1 MNPTRILIIDDE
13 PKIRRLLAA
22 NLSSLAYETTMAAD
36 GAEGLRA
43 FDATQPAL
51 VLLDL
56 MMPGVDGFQVLERL
70 RAHST
75 VPVIVL
81 TARDQTEDKVRAFD
95 LGADDY
101 LAKPFALEELFV
113 RVRAVL
119 RRASPS
125 AEPAER
131 SIANGALRIDLGQH
145 RAWLNDE
152 ELKLTA
158 TEFRLL
164 ATLMRRV
171 GAVMTHEHLLASVWG
186 PEYVSELQYLRVAL
200 ARVRQKLRDA
210 GLQEACIKTYSG
222 AGYLMER
229 LPDQTSAPS

>member
-1 MNPTRILIIDDE
+1 MTPTRILIIDDE

-22 NLSSLAYETTMAAD
+22 NLGSLAYETTMAGD

-43 FDATQPAL
+43 FEATRPAL

-70 RAHST
+70 RCQSN

-119 RRASPS
+119 RRASPNP
-125 AEPAER
+125 EPTEKTI
-131 SIANGALRIDLGQH
+131 SNGSLRIDLAQH
-145 RAWLNDE
+145 RAWLRDE
-152 ELKLTA
+152 EMKLTV

-164 ATLMRRV
+164 ATLMRRI

-186 PEYVSELQYLRVAL
+186 PEYVSELHYLRVAL
-200 ARVRQKLRDA
+200 ARVRHKLRDA

-222 AGYLMER
+222 VGYLMER
-229 LPDQTSAPS
+229 LPD